1 MNIVSE
7 RAENTKITRYFAKHQ
22 GNVEKVEVSVQKHFR
37 QLLKDL
43 LDELKFVFDD
53 EDKKWVEASRMVTD
67 ISTWAVKI
75 KNRSV
80 QLVWMLESMEF
91 AKTSHVIDRNLR
103 QVPLTDIQTQFRVFL
118 DRLLEETSSLS
129 LKEAQELDSKELI
142 RSFLKKPHLYEN
154 IEMVMQAICVGCIKL
169 SVESVAE
176 SMISKYNIHNN
187 ELRCISEET
196 AQLEMFVAYNG
207 PEIGDS
213 DKLLS
218 EALSEHFKP
227 KGWHFVTNNA
237 LYSDEGKTAGRI
249 LKQKSRLPF
258 FQ

>member
-1 MNIVSE
+1 M
-7 RAENTKITRYFAKHQ
+7 
-22 GNVEKVEVSVQKHFR
+22 
-37 QLLKDL
+37 
-43 LDELKFVFDD
+43 
-53 EDKKWVEASRMVTD
+53 
-67 ISTWAVKI
+67 
-75 KNRSV
+75 
-80 QLVWMLESMEF
+80 
-91 AKTSHVIDRNLR
+91 
-103 QVPLTDIQTQFRVFL
+103 
-118 DRLLEETSSLS
+118 
-129 LKEAQELDSKELI
+129 
-142 RSFLKKPHLYEN
+142 KKPHLYEN